1 MSPTRIFLWFP
12 EDLWCKISEEL
23 AFWARSRVQEAPESC
38 EFLASLRY
46 PADLMQSFGFTPN
59 SQRIHCT
66 PATST
71 HLRWTEF
78 LSHDDA
84 AFRYD
89 RVRVPRCARAATWKM
104 TNYVGTAWPGAG
116 APGARGALRG
126 SLCCSRSQEFSGPIV
141 SRYVEQRMV
150 SLVGQRLLL
159 RTSNTSDLASRVVC
173 LSACARDLPRQAVT
187 PK

>member
-1 MSPTRIFLWFP
+1 
-12 EDLWCKISEEL
+12 
-23 AFWARSRVQEAPESC
+23 
-38 EFLASLRY
+38 
-46 PADLMQSFGFTPN
+46 MQSFGFTPN

-89 RVRVPRCARAATWKM
+89 RVRVPRCARVRYFAASNGTRCARARARARVCVRPATWKM